1 MIDLNSFFTIF
12 DISLKIASII
22 ALIVV
27 FQKSLVL
34 YYIKNQ
40 RNDKTRI
47 FITLQIFFMISFS
60 SGLASYVS
68 IAFFENPS
76 IIALVI
82 IQTIWVLNIIIATV
96 YNIEFT
102 YRVLSFHPSQ
112 KFIRVLYIFI
122 GILIGWGRCPFSTYE
137 RMNST
142 QIPDLIIFPMLILIF
157 LTLIAITINAY
168 VSQRKQSILLVKRRM
183 IYYTYAYA
191 IPHIFLFYINTFNS
205 FGISSF
211 ENNLLLDLM
220 SFMQIISI
228 IICYIAFFQPLWF
241 KRRYEKERFY
251 IEKLFDKVRL
261 SK

>member
-102 YRVLSFHPSQ
+102 YCVLSIHPSQ

-122 GILIGWGRCPFSTYE
+122 GILIGWVLS
-137 RMNST
+137 
-142 QIPDLIIFPMLILIF
+142 
-157 LTLIAITINAY
+157 
-168 VSQRKQSILLVKRRM
+168 
-183 IYYTYAYA
+183 
-191 IPHIFLFYINTFNS
+191 
-205 FGISSF
+205 
-211 ENNLLLDLM
+211 LLLFPLM
-220 SFMQIISI
+220 NG
-228 IICYIAFFQPLWF
+228 
-241 KRRYEKERFY
+241 
-251 IEKLFDKVRL
+251 
-261 SK
+261 